1 MNDSHEA
8 DAIIVGAGIAGL
20 VATYELTQAG
30 KSVLLLD
37 QDNVRNS
44 IKRLLCAYHR
54 HDRRRI
60 AMRKPRWLGAN

>member
-37 QDNVRNS
+37 QEGEQNLGGQIGTAR
-44 IKRLLCAYHR
+44 
-54 HDRRRI
+54 
-60 AMRKPRWLGAN
+60 MERWLRPTSEADKKILA